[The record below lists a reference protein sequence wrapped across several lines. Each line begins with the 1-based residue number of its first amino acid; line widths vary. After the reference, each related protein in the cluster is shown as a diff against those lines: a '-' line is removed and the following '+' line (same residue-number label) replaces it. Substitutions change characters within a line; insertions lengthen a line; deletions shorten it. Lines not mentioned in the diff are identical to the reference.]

1 MDKQT
6 IYRCRSA
13 RSATVGLQSLRIT
26 SKRCMPVASQ
36 VKMGYGCLWRVYYI
50 LLHHVWT
57 IFGVFWATW
66 KEQLPT
72 WRQKNLGGPSVEGAG
87 SVHENRPILLI
98 VRQHPPLHTPWPD
111 RFSGYHLL
119 GVVFSLVPPYI
130 NMPQRP
136 TSTISHNVWSVYVDS
151 F

>member
-1 MDKQT
+1 MQ
-6 IYRCRSA
+6 ISA

-36 VKMGYGCLWRVYYI
+36 VKMGYGCLWQVYYI

-72 WRQKNLGGPSVEGAG
+72 WRQKKSRRSIFGRRRFSPWESTDTFWSCGSTRRCIHPDLTVSLGTICSVW
-87 SVHENRPILLI
+87 SFRWCHPILTCYKD
-98 VRQHPPLHTPWPD
+98 Q
-111 RFSGYHLL
+111 
-119 GVVFSLVPPYI
+119 
-130 NMPQRP
+130 